1 MHEFLPGLAS
11 VLSFAS
17 LNVRPGLYSIYEER
31 IAALPP
37 ADLRPVLKSLI
48 LSLLPALEDETS
60 EDFDRAFR
68 ALELLEHKFSH
79 TQEVENASPD
89 KDGYFWQCLFLAVIT
104 SSTRRQGALNFLAQK
119 LPKFTLSSSKESNV
133 NGQEQ
138 IKPNSGLAPDAE
150 AVISPEP
157 GLLIRCFACGLS
169 DSQALIQRGFLD
181 LLVTNLPLNSPLLQT
196 RVRAEDL
203 DRLVSSAAQVLLRRE
218 MSLNRR
224 LWSWFLGPES
234 KTSEADGAQAGS
246 RTLERKQ
253 SIDERAND
261 QLQYFSL
268 YGRKPL
274 ERCIL
279 ASFARNAKS
288 PAQRAQ
294 PFRICLSLMDRWEI
308 GGSTIPQ
315 IFVPAIE
322 SAHQYSLSASPEDTA
337 EVVRSASLFFDGIE
351 ATLIWQNL
359 LKLLQ
364 DGLMRGSTDHKLRMF
379 DWVVRQFNINDE
391 EMLNVHVPCALTYA
405 LSILS
410 DNAAHERP
418 ATGVELLFDLSCY
431 LLDLIPARAFP
442 TPDPGPAK
450 AAPMPA
456 TAFIRKQLEEFYDAT
471 SSSANNSRNLFGAM
485 NWTEICYNLILS
497 ATTQF
502 LEPTSERYFVRAA
515 SLLISLHSKA
525 CSALPVTHHGLFEA
539 MMQNLNVILKPGCT
553 VPFPVVSSV
562 VSLLLALGTSQVSAP
577 VIPQHFIADMIPMVA
592 VHVWQY
598 LSPGSSKYNVEAVR
612 SVWQLEDLLPFDD
625 SLEASLMSI
634 VRDGLSK
641 RKSDDGTRTETCR
654 RFSVLWNHTIPAST
668 KPRRGSQG
676 FSRKGSA
683 MSTMS
688 DVSQA
693 VNRQK
698 TLTGPLMLFL
708 DELRDSNGSVSDTV
722 RTWIRNLNSLDLVFK
737 IHFERLSQ
745 LLGRDHRG
753 KAAGPNAPSRNN
765 AETIRHLEYVI
776 SHFLDIL
783 RLGNDRLWQCLQ
795 DMPMPTLGRGEAAS
809 AAETLAQCCIDF
821 LRGREFLSTQLQ
833 SESIEILDILLSS
846 PIATELKSLDLGS
859 HLVDQLMLS
868 LSTNTGASQGSLLKL
883 ITKALKLRLGSDL
896 PATQSDAEPRSSFT
910 AQRRVTP
917 ALVQSSN
924 SSSTNLAA
932 SSPPQ
937 LLNCL
942 KLGFSSPSARSHLDQ
957 WLAFL
962 SNILPFFAD
971 AIFTSLIPLVEC
983 LCGELDRTHATLVS
997 ISQTTKPVEAHA
1009 PEAVALA
1016 QLDALELVL
1025 ARAHECLALNQD
1037 LDLPTKP
1044 TAQPRSILGNMTSG
1058 VFKSEALPTRTA
1070 QANSRLTVILTFQ
1083 DAIRVSTKLWT
1094 WASHSSETVDFDK
1107 GSAATTTY
1115 NALKLRNRTR
1125 YLLEQIFDTEPL
1137 ESLEVLT
1144 SIWCYATSSI
1154 QASATLDLLH
1164 VMQGMRPKNV
1174 VPTILDAICSRT
1186 NLSALPPQRQSS
1198 QTVDLSATEV
1208 ATFLFAYL
1216 QSIEDDAM
1224 DEVWSDCLAFLRDV
1238 LSNPLPHR
1246 QILPS
1251 FLLIVMLLAQKIDN
1265 TNFGEQRKMRR
1276 DLGDVFLRLLGAT
1289 FTTMP
1294 SGHILE
1300 PLPAEHVEAAS
1311 DTTRLAPS
1319 RKSTSLPAVLTE
1331 VTLNLEVILETSD
1344 RVQNAVNSI
1353 SSSLISPIIHAK
1365 SFPSNIN
1372 SEVLSLFLQVAKR
1385 APTAKQWKKDLADVF
1400 NEPKL
1405 LTVSV
1410 LQMERAW
1417 FPLIRHWCLYDR
1429 ERMPEL
1435 LSRLSP
1441 PSSAGIMFGVGAS
1454 AARLEADRKTQLNL
1468 RRICILLLA
1477 SPEDSFVIH
1486 LRSIEE
1492 KLVELFEASAASSPS
1507 ASIKA
1512 ELFLLCRALVL
1523 STSTAHLAPFW
1534 PVINDNLQHALTSLT
1549 TAGSTNL
1556 GLGNLTLLQSCKLL
1570 DVLIAVSPEE
1580 FQLYEWLYVTDTVDA
1595 VYQPTSWS
1603 PAALADHVAEGL
1615 TTNVPQDGMIPT
1627 TPITNALSG
1636 ERLPLISNS
1645 QMTDIEDIKASTRED
1660 FAHAIIRPFLSQLSL
1675 HAYEGVYSMETT
1687 DLETCRH
1694 GLLEDLLDL
1703 RTIVE

>member
-1 MHEFLPGLAS
+1 
-11 VLSFAS
+11 
-17 LNVRPGLYSIYEER
+17 
-31 IAALPP
+31 
-37 ADLRPVLKSLI
+37 LKSLI

-68 ALELLEHKFSH
+68 VLELLEQKFSSI
-79 TQEVENASPD
+79 QEFGNAGRD

-104 SSTRRQGALNFLAQK
+104 SSSRRQGALNFLSQK
-119 LPKFTLSSSKESNV
+119 LPKFTSLSSKESSAE
-133 NGQEQ
+133 GLEQ
-138 IKPNSGLAPDAE
+138 MKPSQGLAPHAE

-169 DSQALIQRGFLD
+169 DSQALIQRGYLD
-181 LLVTNLPLNSPLLQT
+181 LLVTHLPLNSPLLQA
-196 RVRAEDL
+196 RVRAEDM

-224 LWSWFLGPES
+224 LWSWLLGPDS
-234 KTSEADGAQAGS
+234 KANETDGAQNGS
-246 RTLERKQ
+246 QTLEPKQ
-253 SIDERAND
+253 TVDEGAND
-261 QLQYFSL
+261 QLKYFSL

-288 PAQRAQ
+288 PVQRAQ

-308 GGSTIPQ
+308 GGSIIPQ

-322 SAHQYSLSASPEDTA
+322 NAYQYNLSASTEDTA
-337 EVVRSASLFFDGIE
+337 EVFRSASLFFDGIE
-351 ATLIWQNL
+351 ATLIWQ
-359 LKLLQ
+359 KLLRLLR
-364 DGLMRGSTDHKLRMF
+364 DGLVHGANDYNLRMF
-379 DWVVRQFNINDE
+379 DWVVRRFNITDE
-391 EMLNVHVPCALTYA
+391 EMLNIHVPYALTYA

-410 DNAAHERP
+410 DNTALVRP
-418 ATGVELLFDLSCY
+418 AAGVEPLFDLSRY
-431 LLDLIPARAFP
+431 LLDLIPERAFP
-442 TPDPGPAK
+442 KRDEGSASNV
-450 AAPMPA
+450 PMPA
-456 TAFIRKQLEEFYDAT
+456 TTSIRDKLDAFYEAT
-471 SSSANNSRNLFGAM
+471 SRSAASTRNVFGTTI
-485 NWTEICYNLILS
+485 WTEICYNLTLS
-497 ATTQF
+497 VTIQF
-502 LEPTSERYFVRAA
+502 LEPKSERYFVRAT
-515 SLLISLHSKA
+515 SLLISLHTKA
-525 CSALPVTHHGLFEA
+525 CSALPVMHHRLFEA
-539 MMQNLNVILKPGCT
+539 ITQKLFEITKPSYAI
-553 VPFPVVSSV
+553 PFPIVSSI
-562 VSLLLALGTSQVSAP
+562 VSLISALGTSQISAP
-577 VIPQHFIADMIPMVA
+577 VIPRHYIADLIPMIV
-592 VHVWQY
+592 VHAWQY
-598 LSPGSSKYNVEAVR
+598 LSPSSPKYNVEAVR
-612 SVWQLEDLLPFDD
+612 SIWQLEELLSSDD
-625 SLEASLMSI
+625 SLQSSLMST

-641 RKSDDGTRTETCR
+641 RKSEVSTRTETCR
-654 RFSVLWNHTIPAST
+654 RFSVLWNHTVPAPSS
-668 KPRRGSQG
+668 PRRGSQG

-683 MSTMS
+683 MSAVS

-698 TLTGPLMLFL
+698 ILTGPLMLLL
-708 DELRDSNGSVSDTV
+708 DELHDMSGPIFDSV
-722 RTWIRNLNSLDLVFK
+722 RSWLRNLNSLDQVFK
-737 IHFERLSQ
+737 VHFESLSRL
-745 LLGRDHRG
+745 LRRDHHG
-753 KAAGPNAPSRNN
+753 KATGQPATNRST
-765 AETIRHLEYVI
+765 AETIRHLEYII
-776 SHFLDIL
+776 SHLLDIL
-783 RLGNDRLWQCLQ
+783 RLANNWIWQCLQ
-795 DMPMPTLGRGEAAS
+795 TTPVSSIGRGETAS

-821 LRGREFLSTQLQ
+821 LRGREFSSTQLQ
-833 SESIEILDILLSS
+833 STSIEILDMLLSS
-846 PIATELKSLDLGS
+846 PIATELRSLDLGS
-859 HLVDQLMLS
+859 HLLDLLMLS
-868 LSTNTGASQGSLLKL
+868 LSTNMSASQGSLLKL
-883 ITKALKLRLGSDL
+883 TTNALRLRSESGPL
-896 PATQSDAEPRSSFT
+896 ATKIDAEPRSSFT
-910 AQRRVTP
+910 AQRTVVP
-917 ALVQSSN
+917 SLVQSSN
-924 SSSTNLAA
+924 SSSTSLAMPP
-932 SSPPQ
+932 PPQ

-942 KLGFSSPSARSHLDQ
+942 KLGFSSPSARSCLDQ

-962 SNILPFFAD
+962 SSVLPFFAD

-983 LCGELDRTHATLVS
+983 LCGELDRAHETLVS
-997 ISQTTKPVEAHA
+997 ISQASKILEAYA

-1016 QLDALELVL
+1016 LLDALELVL
-1025 ARAHECLALNQD
+1025 ARAHECLALDQE
-1037 LDLPTKP
+1037 LDSPPKP
-1044 TAQPRSILGNMTSG
+1044 SAQPRSILGNMTSG
-1058 VFKSEALPTRTA
+1058 VFKSEALPTRTT

-1094 WASHSSETVDFDK
+1094 WASHSSETADFDK

-1125 YLLEQIFDTEPL
+1125 YLLEQIFDNEPL
-1137 ESLEVLT
+1137 ESLEVLI
-1144 SIWCYATSSI
+1144 SIWCYATNSI

-1186 NLSALPPQRQSS
+1186 NLSALPSQRQSS

-1208 ATFLFAYL
+1208 SMFLFAYL

-1300 PLPAEHVEAAS
+1300 PLHAEEVEVAS
-1311 DTTRLAPS
+1311 DDTRSAS
-1319 RKSTSLPAVLTE
+1319 NRKFTSLPAVLAE

-1344 RVQNAVNSI
+1344 RVQNAINNI
-1353 SSSLISPIIHAK
+1353 SNSLISPIIHAK

-1372 SEVLSLFLQVAKR
+1372 SELLSLFLQIAKR
-1385 APTAKQWKKDLADVF
+1385 APTAKQWKKDLADAL

-1410 LQMERAW
+1410 AQMERGW
-1417 FPLIRHWCLYDR
+1417 FPLIRHWCLYDK

-1477 SPEDSFVIH
+1477 SPEDSFVIY

-1492 KLVELFEASAASSPS
+1492 KLIELFDASSSSSPS

-1512 ELFLLCRALVL
+1512 ELFMLCRALVL
-1523 STSTAHLAPFW
+1523 STSIVHLAPFW
-1534 PVINDNLQHALTSLT
+1534 PVINDNLQHALMSLT
-1549 TAGSTNL
+1549 TVGSTNS
-1556 GLGNLTLLQSCKLL
+1556 GLGNLTLLQACKLL
-1570 DVLIAVSPEE
+1570 DILIAVSPEE
-1580 FQLYEWLYVTDTVDA
+1580 FQLHEWLYVTDTVDA

-1603 PAALADHVAEGL
+1603 PAALSDCVAEGL
-1615 TTNVPQDGMIPT
+1615 AANVPQDGMIPP
-1627 TPITNALSG
+1627 TPISNGLSG
-1636 ERLPLISNS
+1636 GRRPLISNS
-1645 QMTDIEDIKASTRED
+1645 QMTDLEDIKASTRED
-1660 FAHAIIRPFLSQLSL
+1660 FAHAVIRPFLSQLSL

-1687 DLETCRH
+1687 DLEVCRH